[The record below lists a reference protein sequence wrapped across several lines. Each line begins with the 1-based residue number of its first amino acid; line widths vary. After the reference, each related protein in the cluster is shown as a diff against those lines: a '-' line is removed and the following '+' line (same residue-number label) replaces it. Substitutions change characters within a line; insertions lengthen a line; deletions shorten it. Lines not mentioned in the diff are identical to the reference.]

1 MKQHPENTKYIY
13 LIYFFWPFA
22 SLLLAIKNHRSSW
35 AKNIIWM
42 FVVFYGY
49 TMVVVG
55 DSNDS
60 TRERDALISLNHQIG
75 SLDKVESKF
84 YSEDEGDLDIVNPI
98 IIFVVSR
105 FTDNYHILFAVYG
118 FIFGFFY
125 SRNIWFFLNR
135 SKNFADKF
143 PIIVFFALAFVIGF
157 WNINGFRFWTAS
169 HVFIYGVL
177 LYLFERSFF
186 GLIVVLSS
194 FLVHFSFMLPI
205 SVFIGY
211 LILGNRIPFYFGLYI
226 LTFFVKELNFDS
238 LGTILK
244 TYLPSIFHNRVEIYT
259 NEENIENR
267 KLNSEDVTWFVTYSA
282 FLLRWTIV
290 AFVGLF
296 YLKSKNLIEKNSQ
309 LTRLFSFALLIAS
322 VANVA
327 ALVPSGGRYLFIA
340 NFLFLGFIF
349 LFMQIVEIK
358 SYWLLWRNIAF
369 IALLFFDTI
378 GFRFSI
384 ELMGIMGLFG
394 NFIFASI
401 YQIDLTVISC
411 MKSII

>member
-1 MKQHPENTKYIY
+1 MRQHAENSKYIF
-13 LIYFFWPFA
+13 LIFLVWPFVA
-22 SLLLAIKNHRSSW
+22 LIQAIYHFKASW
-35 AKNIIWM
+35 AKNVIWF

-60 TRERDALISLNHQIG
+60 TRERDALISLNHQVG
-75 SLDKVESKF
+75 SFDNTNLEF
-84 YSEDEGDLDIVNPI
+84 YSQEEGDLDIVNPI

-105 FTDNYHILFAVYG
+105 FTDNYHFLFAAYAFV
-118 FIFGFFY
+118 FGFFY

-135 SKNFADKF
+135 STNLASWFA
-143 PIIVFFALAFVIGF
+143 VLVVFALAFVIGF

-211 LILGNRIPFYFGLYI
+211 LILGNRIPFYFGLYV
-226 LTFFVKELNFDS
+226 LTFFVKELNIDS
-238 LGTILK
+238 LGAVLK

-259 NEENIENR
+259 NEENAEAKIVDIGE
-267 KLNSEDVTWFVTYSA
+267 VAWHVTYST
-282 FLLRWTIV
+282 FFLRWTIV

-296 YLKSKNLIEKNSQ
+296 YSKSKKLINGNFE
-309 LTRLFSFALLIAS
+309 LTRLFSFTLLFAS

-349 LFMQIVEIK
+349 LFIQIVEIK
-358 SYWLLWRNIAF
+358 SYWLLWRNISFVTF
-369 IALLFFDTI
+369 IFFDI
-378 GFRFSI
+378 VGFRYST

-401 YQIDLTVISC
+401 SQIDLTVIDFI
-411 MKSII
+411 KSIF